1 MGHGKRDAMP
11 YLGTF
16 FNLTRYFLVLLCV
29 LCVCF
34 LCFVYFFVLLFFV
47 FFFSHRVNCSH
58 LRNNV
63 IFVILIIFRV

>member
-29 LCVCF
+29 LCV
-34 LCFVYFFVLLFFV
+34 FFVLCLFFC
-47 FFFSHRVNCSH
+47 FALFRFFSHRVNCSR
-58 LRNNV
+58 LRNNI

>member
-47 FFFSHRVNCSH
+47 FFFHTG
-58 LRNNV
+58 
-63 IFVILIIFRV
+63 

>member
-29 LCVCF
+29 LRV
-34 LCFVYFFVLLFFV
+34 FFVLCLFFCFALFR
-47 FFFSHRVNCSH
+47 FFFTQGK
-58 LRNNV
+58 L
-63 IFVILIIFRV
+63 LTPKE